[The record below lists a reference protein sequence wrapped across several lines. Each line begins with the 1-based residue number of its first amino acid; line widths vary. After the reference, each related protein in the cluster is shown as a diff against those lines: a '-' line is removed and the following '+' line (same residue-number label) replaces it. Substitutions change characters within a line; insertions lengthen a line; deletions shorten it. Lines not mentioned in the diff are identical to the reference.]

1 MKSRRLRGPLAAT
14 ALLFTL
20 AGAGLL
26 LAEEEAGGFKLHPG
40 TVVRFSSV
48 EQGRRIL
55 GSRDE
60 YLAALSPFDRS
71 ARLKT
76 AAAVDEKSFIKFIT
90 GEVLPWS
97 EEETSTITRSLQAV
111 SARLAGL
118 KLSFPREIHLVKTSG
133 KEEGGAAYC
142 RGSAVVLPA
151 RIASRKEKGL
161 THLLLHELF
170 HILSRNQ
177 PELREKLY
185 RIVGFLPCGDVRLPP
200 ELESRRLTNPDAV
213 GSRYR
218 VEVSVE
224 GEKLSVVPVLYSSAE
239 KYDEKK
245 GGEFFRYLVF
255 RLMAV
260 KKESGK
266 WVPALVNGK
275 PRLLDP
281 AGVEDF
287 HRKIGKNTGY
297 IIHPEEVLAD
307 NFVLLAMGKKKVPTP
322 RILEEMARLLK
333 GP

>member
-1 MKSRRLRGPLAAT
+1 MMSRWHRGPLAA
-14 ALLFTL
+14 AVFLFTL
-20 AGAGLL
+20 GTGFLS
-26 LAEEEAGGFKLHPG
+26 AEEEAGGFKLHPG

-48 EQGRRIL
+48 EQGRKIL

-60 YLAALSPFDRS
+60 FLAALSPFDRS

-76 AAAVDEKSFIKFIT
+76 AGAVNEERFIKFIT

-97 EEETSTITRSLQAV
+97 EEETATITRSLQAV
-111 SARLAGL
+111 SEKLAGF
-118 KLSFPREIHLVKTSG
+118 KLGFPPEIHLVKTTG

-142 RGSAVVLPA
+142 RAAAVVLPK

-161 THLLLHELF
+161 TRLLLHELF

-177 PELREKLY
+177 PELRDKLY
-185 RIVGFLPCGDVRLPP
+185 RIVGFAPCGDVRLPG

-218 VEVSVE
+218 IEVSID
-224 GEKLSVVPVLYSSAE
+224 GKPLSLVPVLYSSSE
-239 KYDEKK
+239 KYDEEK

-255 RLMAV
+255 RLMEV
-260 KKESGK
+260 RKESGK
-266 WVPALVNGK
+266 WVPTLVEGK
-275 PRLLDP
+275 PRLFDP

-307 NFVLLAMGKKKVPTP
+307 NFVLLAMGKKKVSTP

-333 GP
+333 SP

>member
-118 KLSFPREIHLVKTSG
+118 KLSFPREIHLVQTSG

-177 PELREKLY
+177 PELR
-185 RIVGFLPCGDVRLPP
+185 
-200 ELESRRLTNPDAV
+200 
-213 GSRYR
+213 
-218 VEVSVE
+218 
-224 GEKLSVVPVLYSSAE
+224 EKLSVVPVLYSSAE

-307 NFVLLAMGKKKVPTP
+307 NFVLLDMGKKKVPTP

>member
-118 KLSFPREIHLVKTSG
+118 KLSFPREIHLVQTSG

-185 RIVGFLPCGDVRLPP
+185 
-200 ELESRRLTNPDAV
+200 
-213 GSRYR
+213 
-218 VEVSVE
+218 
-224 GEKLSVVPVLYSSAE
+224 
-239 KYDEKK
+239 
-245 GGEFFRYLVF
+245 
-255 RLMAV
+255 
-260 KKESGK
+260 
-266 WVPALVNGK
+266 
-275 PRLLDP
+275 
-281 AGVEDF
+281 
-287 HRKIGKNTGY
+287 
-297 IIHPEEVLAD
+297 
-307 NFVLLAMGKKKVPTP
+307 
-322 RILEEMARLLK
+322 
-333 GP
+333 